1 MSTPMSWPPF
11 LTVLAPHNQR
21 RQTSAMFEQHS
32 AFKSVSRLLVEIAL
46 IVYPDGL
53 YLQLGNL
60 ALRPSGEEKVY
71 LSSDSIIPYDV
82 DIEKNVLKVGAHIM
96 RLRNMDAAVGLCNG
110 TRLIVSQIFPNVIQG

>member
-32 AFKSVSRLLVEIAL
+32 AFKSLLVEIAL

-60 ALRPSGEEKVY
+60 ALRPSDK
-71 LSSDSIIPYDV
+71 
-82 DIEKNVLKVGAHIM
+82 
-96 RLRNMDAAVGLCNG
+96 
-110 TRLIVSQIFPNVIQG
+110 